1 MAGTIFLTR
10 EGLPLLFLCEDGS
23 LMTINDK
30 VQATTPGE
38 KLQAAVDQAG
48 ELYHAGPNTLNRKIT
63 EVDAVLSAAVEA
75 IQEIDERLS

>member
-10 EGLPLLFLCEDGS
+10 EGLPLLFWCEDGS
-23 LMTINDK
+23 LMTINAK
-30 VQATTPGE
+30 VQATTAGE

>member
-1 MAGTIFLTR
+1 
-10 EGLPLLFLCEDGS
+10 
-23 LMTINDK
+23 MTINDK
-30 VQATTPGE
+30 VQAATAGE

>member
-1 MAGTIFLTR
+1 
-10 EGLPLLFLCEDGS
+10 
-23 LMTINDK
+23 MTIDDK
-30 VQATTPGE
+30 VQATTASE

-48 ELYHAGPNTLNRKIT
+48 ELYQAGPNTLNRKIT